1 MCPHSSERAV
11 AMWGKACNFHKG
23 FDPDHIC
30 GNPAACERTLAKA
43 LAMEMQYREFV
54 RKWA

>member
-1 MCPHSSERAV
+1 MCPHRSERAV

-30 GNPAACERTLAKA
+30 GNPVACERTLAKA
-43 LAMEMQYREFV
+43 LAMEIQYLEFV
-54 RKWA
+54 RKWR